1 MNAQTFDPNT
11 TPLSLNPSG
20 APPNF
25 KNPETQAPTVLA
37 TGILLIILSTLCVS
51 IRIYIGWKHTK
62 KLQLDDCKN
71 SLKFPCSDCDTDS
84 ISDLTVFGL
93 AGAIAYWAIIYS
105 LAADGWG
112 RHSWDVP
119 LSFLNS
125 SYSNRQFASQ
135 ILISPV
141 KFVITAAIIIVYRR
155 LFGVLKWV
163 RIVCDSIYVFLF
175 LIQVQNVGIALYWYI
190 PRPGDADSITSALL
204 RTEKTA
210 SSAIVNACCSTVV
223 DIALFIIPFVI
234 VPTLNMSR
242 EKRRAIYVVF
252 LLGILV
258 IVADCVGIAYKTY
271 GVLGKHGDPF
281 WVGMI
286 AIITIYAETFALV
299 MISCIPALSTFFIGT
314 VAKSRFYSSI
324 QYGLMYG
331 ARRSRPSTTQDG
343 SKKSASLGR
352 GQANS
357 THSERSLV
365 GGGGN
370 VVVIEMPEL
379 EPKLKSQVYSYPTL
393 GRQESGKM
401 AAGS

>member
-1 MNAQTFDPNT
+1 MDAQTFDPNT

-37 TGILLIILSTLCVS
+37 TGILLIILSTLCVG

-62 KLQLDDCKN
+62 KLQLDDY
-71 SLKFPCSDCDTDS
+71 
-84 ISDLTVFGL
+84 LTVFGL

-125 SYSNRQFASQ
+125 SYSN

-163 RIVCDSIYVFLF
+163 RI
-175 LIQVQNVGIALYWYI
+175 VQNVGIALYWYI